1 MAKRQTKPK
10 SKNIARTPEE
20 LGKLL
25 GLTPSETALMKYKA
39 EISSIAVKAMI
50 ESGLNVNEIV
60 ERSGVARSKVSA
72 VKNGATVS
80 VSIDL
85 LFKIIAATG
94 TTLSIRA
101 A

>member
-1 MAKRQTKPK
+1 MGRTRK
-10 SKNIARTPEE
+10 SKTHPVARTPEE

-25 GLTPSETALMKYKA
+25 GLSKGDVALMQHKA
-39 EISSIAVKAMI
+39 ELSSIAATAI
-50 ESGLNVNEIV
+50 RESGLQVSEIV

-80 VSIDL
+80 VSCDL
-85 LFKIIAATG
+85 LIKIIGATG
-94 TTLSIRA
+94 KRIQLKA

>member
-1 MAKRQTKPK
+1 MRKIQRRTVTVRNSK
-10 SKNIARTPEE
+10 SLAEALE
-20 LGKLL
+20 L
-25 GLTPSETALMKYKA
+25 SEVDAALMTYKA
-39 EISSIAVKAMI
+39 EISAIAV
-50 ESGLNVNEIV
+50 ESIDGSGMSINEIV
-60 ERSGVARSKVSA
+60 EKSGVARSKVSA

-94 TTLSIRA
+94 TKLTVKA